1 MKLIVC
7 ENYEEMSKKAAEI
20 VAEQVNSDPRCVL
33 GLATGSTPVGMY
45 SLLADM
51 NKKGEV
57 DFADVR
63 SFNLDEYYPIS
74 DDNSQSYHYFMNEN
88 LFSKINIDTNN
99 THILDGMCE
108 DTTKEC
114 MRFEREIEENGGID
128 LQILGIGQNGHIGF
142 NEPGPNLNSFTHLTG
157 LTDNTIAANSRF
169 FDRIED
175 VPTRALT
182 MGIGTIL
189 KARKI
194 ILLAS
199 GKSKHNAVK
208 ELLTDKITTDNPAS
222 MLKVHPDVILI
233 CDREAYS
240 YNRIGVDI
248 GGTEIKFGVL
258 DENNSLIYK
267 TSVPTPT
274 ESEDALIGA
283 ICEKCREI
291 TEEHCI
297 ASVGIGTPGTIRKGL
312 VSAANIPFAETDL
325 GGKISEK
332 LNLPVRI
339 CNDANCAA
347 LGEAL
352 CGNGID
358 AENVITISLG
368 TGIGGGIVIN
378 KKLYEG
384 NGCAGEIGH
393 LRIETDGRECPC
405 GSKGCWEQY
414 ASAKAL
420 VSAAE
425 KAAASEE
432 KSVLHRL
439 YSENGNNL
447 DGKLFFKALGEGC
460 ETAAKVFDEY
470 LKYLASG
477 IQSLINIFDPDKII
491 LSGGITNVGD
501 TLLNPLRELL
511 DTDTPITVS
520 ELKSDAGIYG
530 AAMLKQ

>member
-1 MKLIVC
+1 MQLIVC
-7 ENYEEMSKKAAEI
+7 DNYDEISKKAAEI
-20 VAEQVNSDPRCVL
+20 VAEQVKSAPDCVL

-51 NKKGEV
+51 YKNGEL
-57 DFADVR
+57 DFSRVR
-63 SFNLDEYYPIS
+63 SFNLDEYYPIT

-88 LFSKINIDTNN
+88 LFSKINIDINN
-99 THILDGMCE
+99 THLLDGTCE
-108 DTTKEC
+108 DTAEEC
-114 MRFEREIEENGGID
+114 VRFEKLINENGGID

-142 NEPGPNLNSFTHLTG
+142 NEPGPNLNSFTHLTD
-157 LTDNTIAANSRF
+157 LTPNTIAANSRF
-169 FDRIED
+169 FDKVED

-208 ELLTDKITTDNPAS
+208 ELLTDSITTDNPAS

-240 YNRIGVDI
+240 YNRIGIDI

-258 DENNSLIYK
+258 DEENKLVFK
-267 TSVPTPT
+267 DSVPTPT
-274 ESEDALIGA
+274 ESEDAIIDA
-283 ICEKCREI
+283 ICTKCREI
-291 TEEHCI
+291 FAEHCI
-297 ASVGIGTPGTIRKGL
+297 ASIGIGTPGIIRGGL
-312 VSAANIPFAETDL
+312 VSASNIPFSETDL
-325 GGKISEK
+325 GGRISAE
-332 LNLPVRI
+332 LGLPVRI

-352 CGNGID
+352 CGGGTD
-358 AENVITISLG
+358 ASNVIMVSLG

-384 NGCAGEIGH
+384 KGCAGEIGH
-393 LRIETDGRECPC
+393 MCIESDGRPCPC
-405 GSKGCWEQY
+405 GLKGCWEQY

-425 KAAASEE
+425 NAALADKSSILYDLYIKNSE
-432 KSVLHRL
+432 KL
-439 YSENGNNL
+439 N
-447 DGKLFFKALGEGC
+447 GKLFFKALTDGC
-460 ETAAKVFDEY
+460 SVAEKVFGEY
-470 LKYLASG
+470 LGYLASG
-477 IQSLINIFDPDKII
+477 IQSLVNIFDPDKII

-501 TLLNPLRELL
+501 TLLAPLKKLVGK
-511 DTDTPITVS
+511 DVCISVS

-530 AAMLKQ
+530 AAMLK